1 MKREFIS
8 ELFKKFEDACYDFDG
23 VECWSARELQD
34 ILGYTQW
41 RNFKNVID
49 KAQKSCEQAG
59 EEAKNHFAEFSKM
72 VEIGSGAQKPVED
85 IALTRYAC
93 YLIAQNG
100 DATTKSEI
108 AFAQTYFAVQTRKQE
123 IIEKRLLDVARVTAR
138 EKLSQ
143 SEKKLSGIIFERG
156 VDNKS
161 FAIIRS
167 KGDQALFGGRTTNDM
182 KRILHVP
189 ANRPLADFLPTLTI
203 KAKDFATELTSHNV
217 IDKDLKGDGQITKEH
232 IDNNLAV
239 RKMLQDRGVKPEQL
253 PPSED
258 IKKIERRLESE
269 EKQILK
275 EVKKIQENYLLTVK
289 KILSFL
295 YIFFLNVFLS
305 RIQKMFDF
313 DF

>member
-1 MKREFIS
+1 MKKKFIA
-8 ELFKKFEDACYDFDG
+8 ELFEKFEDACYDFEG
-23 VECWSARELQD
+23 VECWRARELQK
-34 ILGYTQW
+34 ILGYAQW
-41 RNFKNVID
+41 RNFKNVVD

-59 EEAKNHFAEFSKM
+59 EEIKNHFAEFSKM
-72 VEIGSGAQKPVED
+72 VEIGSGAQKSIED

-123 IIEKRLLDVARVTAR
+123 VIEKRLLDVARVSAR

-156 VDNKS
+156 VDNRS

-182 KRILHVP
+182 KRILRIP
-189 ANRPLADFLPTLTI
+189 SNRPLADFLPTLTI

-217 IDKDLKGDGQITKEH
+217 VDKNLKGDSQISKEH
-232 IDNNLAV
+232 IDNNLAI
-239 RKMLQDRGVKPEQL
+239 RKMLQNRGVKPEQL
-253 PPSED
+253 PPAED
-258 IKKIERRLESE
+258 VKKVERRLESE
-269 EKQILK
+269 EKKILK
-275 EVKKIQENYLLTVK
+275 EVRKIQESK
-289 KILSFL
+289 K
-295 YIFFLNVFLS
+295 
-305 RIQKMFDF
+305 KKK
-313 DF
+313 

>member
-1 MKREFIS
+1 MTKSLSLVTHFTFEFIDIS
-8 ELFKKFEDACYDFDG
+8 ELFEKFEDACYDYEG
-23 VECWSARELQD
+23 IECWSARELQN
-34 ILGYTQW
+34 ILGYSQW
-41 RNFKNVID
+41 RNFKNVIE
-49 KAQKSCEQAG
+49 KAEKSCEQAG
-59 EEAKNHFAEFSKM
+59 EDAKNHFAEFSKM

-100 DATTKSEI
+100 DATTKAEI

-167 KGDQALFGGRTTNDM
+167 KGDQALFGGRATNDM
-182 KRILHVP
+182 KRILQVP

-258 IKKIERRLESE
+258 IKKVERRIESE
-269 EKQILK
+269 EKKILK
-275 EVKKIQENYLLTVK
+275 EVKKIQENSK
-289 KILSFL
+289 K
-295 YIFFLNVFLS
+295 
-305 RIQKMFDF
+305 KK
-313 DF
+313 